1 MDSHKRNVMSCAVL
15 PPLPS
20 RVRAGVRVNVRA
32 SAGCSPHPNPL
43 PKGARGRIVRFVE
56 FVITPLTLL
65 ITGS

>member
-20 RVRAGVRVNVRA
+20 RERAGVRVNIRT
-32 SAGCSPHPNPL
+32 SAGCSHPPNPL
-43 PKGARGRIVRFVE
+43 PKGERVRIVRFVE

>member
-20 RVRAGVRVNVRA
+20 RVRAEVRVNVRT

>member
-20 RVRAGVRVNVRA
+20 RVRVNVRT

>member
-20 RVRAGVRVNVRA
+20 RVRAGVRVNVRT
-32 SAGCSPHPNPL
+32 SAGCSPPPL

-56 FVITPLTLL
+56 FVITPITLL

>member
-20 RVRAGVRVNVRA
+20 RVRAGVRVNVRT
-32 SAGCSPHPNPL
+32 SAGWVPPPPPP

>member
-20 RVRAGVRVNVRA
+20 RVRAGVRVNVRT
-32 SAGCSPHPNPL
+32 SAGSFPHLPL

>member
-1 MDSHKRNVMSCAVL
+1 MNSHKRNVMSCAVL

-20 RVRAGVRVNVRA
+20 RERAGVRVNIRT

>member
-1 MDSHKRNVMSCAVL
+1 M
-15 PPLPS
+15 
-20 RVRAGVRVNVRA
+20 RVNVRT